1 MAEFLKSFPEPSST
15 TTNCNTEEMER
26 VSQNLAGSTLHL
38 LALLAGWMISLVE
51 FFHISKTLPTTSHK
65 IHLHFKETALRCLF
79 PDMAT
84 L

>member
-1 MAEFLKSFPEPSST
+1 
-15 TTNCNTEEMER
+15 MEG
-26 VSQNLAGSTLHL
+26 VSQNLAGSSLHF

-51 FFHISKTLPTTSHK
+51 LFHISKTLPTTSEK

-79 PDMAT
+79 PNMAV